1 MTEKQT
7 RFEEGTPSPK
17 PNAKGI
23 YHKEKKIKQLK
34 TEDDIKKYEERMK
47 AQKPITNSAKNHLQA
62 VAIMKQI
69 KLMKKLGIKS
79 QVKD

>member
-17 PNAKGI
+17 PNVKGI
-23 YHKEKKIKQLK
+23 YRKEKKIKPLK
-34 TEDDIKKYEERMK
+34 TEDDIRDYEERMK
-47 AQKPITNSAKNHLQA
+47 TEKPITNSAKNHLYA

-69 KLMKKLGIKS
+69 QKMKKLGIKS